1 MKHWFEG
8 LVNTARIECR
18 YTRRHPQQWVICA
31 LLPVM
36 WLLFVANTFGTG
48 LMTKLPAV
56 SYTHLTLPTT
66 SRV

>member
-48 LMTKLPAV
+48 LMTIKV
-56 SYTHLTLPTT
+56 QS
-66 SRV
+66 